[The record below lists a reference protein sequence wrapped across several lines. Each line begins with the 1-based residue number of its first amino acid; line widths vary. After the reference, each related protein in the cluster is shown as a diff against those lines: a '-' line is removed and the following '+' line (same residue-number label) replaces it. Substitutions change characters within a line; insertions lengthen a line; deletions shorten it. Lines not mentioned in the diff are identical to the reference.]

1 MQYQIQHKT
10 YTLQQLKDYCI
21 FILSKNDIPE
31 WEREIWLFI
40 QFFIDDSKDTFINKT
55 SGSTGS
61 AKEITIYKKYAI
73 ASANKTNSFFQL
85 QKNNSIHLC
94 MHAKYIGA
102 KMMIVRALVGEMQ
115 LTYSEPKIDALYH
128 LKDDIDFCACVPLQL
143 ITLLELNKEGNKNI
157 KNLIIGGG
165 AVDEKIKS
173 KLLNHST
180 LYFQTFGMTETISH
194 IALLNISK
202 AEKAYTVLPNT
213 SISKNDKDCL
223 VIDAPDIGV
232 KQLTTNDIVDII
244 HPNQFLWK
252 GRIDNVINTGGVKI
266 NPEQVEAKL
275 ESYIDFPFFISSI
288 PDEKLGNK
296 IILIIESTSDI
307 NKENLMTMITNKVE
321 KYESPKDIFVLNTFI
336 YTETKKIKRKETL
349 ALLHN

>member
-1 MQYQIQHKT
+1 MQYQIQHNT
-10 YTLQQLKDYCI
+10 YTLLQLKDYCV
-21 FILSKNDIPE
+21 FILSKNDLPE

-40 QFFIDDSKDTFINKT
+40 HLFIDDTKDSFTNKT

-61 AKEITIYKKYAI
+61 AKEITIHKKNAI
-73 ASANKTNSFFQL
+73 ASAKKTISFFQL

-143 ITLLELNKEGNKNI
+143 ITLLELSKVGNKNI

-180 LYFQTFGMTETISH
+180 QYYQTFGMTETISH

-202 AEKAYTVLPNT
+202 EEKAYTILPNT
-213 SISKNDKDCL
+213 SIYKYDNDCL

-244 HPNQFLWK
+244 DPNKFLWK
-252 GRIDNVINTGGVKI
+252 GRIDNIINTGGVKI

-275 ESYIDFPFFISSI
+275 ASYIDFPFFISSI

-296 IILIIESTSDI
+296 IILIVESTSEI
-307 NKENLMTMITNKVE
+307 NIENLLTMIKNKVE
-321 KYESPKDIFVLNTFI
+321 KYEVPKDIFVLNTFI
-336 YTETKKIKRKETL
+336 YTETNKIKRKETL
-349 ALLHN
+349 ALLHS